1 LADVANGDANRT
13 ILKAANPWVRHRAM
27 KLFDADHELLADVV
41 ILIEEAA
48 GG

>member
-1 LADVANGDANRT
+1 
-13 ILKAANPWVRHRAM
+13 M
-27 KLFDADHELLADVV
+27 KLFDTGHELLADVV

>member
-1 LADVANGDANRT
+1 
-13 ILKAANPWVRHRAM
+13 M
-27 KLFDADHELLADVV
+27 KLFDAGHELLADVV